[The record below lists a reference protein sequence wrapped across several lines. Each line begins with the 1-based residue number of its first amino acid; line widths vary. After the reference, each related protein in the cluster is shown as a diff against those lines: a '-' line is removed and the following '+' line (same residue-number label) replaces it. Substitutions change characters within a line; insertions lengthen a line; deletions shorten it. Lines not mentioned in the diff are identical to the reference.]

1 MEFLIAEIIKKRP
14 DDNWL
19 KQQLD
24 ELKALI
30 QEIRAD
36 RNRLIKELSEA
47 RTEASQLRDEIFS
60 LKLGRS

>member
-14 DDNWL
+14 NDKWL
-19 KQQLD
+19 KQQLA

-36 RNRLIKELSEA
+36 RNRLIKELSAA
-47 RTEASQLRDEIFS
+47 RTEANKLRDEIFN